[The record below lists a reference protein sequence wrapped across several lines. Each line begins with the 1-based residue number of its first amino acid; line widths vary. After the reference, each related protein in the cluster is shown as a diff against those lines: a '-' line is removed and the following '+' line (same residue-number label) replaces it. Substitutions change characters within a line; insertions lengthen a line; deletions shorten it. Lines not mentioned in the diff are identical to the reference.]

1 MITIFGDIVERNISK
16 RVFLSICIVAIA
28 ISLLDFLFTLIAE
41 ISDLSLTYTLLDAL
55 TYSLYSI
62 PGSIYAYLSYIC
74 LLGVL
79 IGLGSLKEEG
89 EIIAA
94 KVLGKSNFK
103 MVLAS
108 LRPAT
113 LIIII
118 GLIFQELYL
127 PSISQSNEEI
137 RLIKQNRISAEEG
150 YWFASESSI
159 NFFGSS
165 PNKNTVTDVEIYE
178 LGGKNDITKVISS
191 SKDQGFLSMSM
202 MVSKERTVFIGD
214 VNIHD
219 TPNAEQLANIATG
232 VANTVKDLGYTPR
245 VALLSFSNFGSL
257 SRPSSENLKQA
268 VKILDA
274 RKVDFEF
281 DGEMTPEVALDYDLI
296 KENYPFCRLS
306 GPANVLIMPSL
317 LAANISFK
325 LLQKIGN
332 GTVLGPLMIGG
343 EKPFQIVQMGSSVSD
358 IVNSA
363 SISAYNALYTK

>member
-1 MITIFGDIVERNISK
+1 MITIFGDIIERNISK
-16 RVFLSICIVAIA
+16 RVFLSICIVSIA

-41 ISDLSLTYTLLDAL
+41 VSDLSLTYTLLDAL
-55 TYSLYSI
+55 TYSLNSI

-94 KVLGKSNFK
+94 KVLGKSNFR

-178 LGGKNDITKVISS
+178 LGGKNDITKVIK
-191 SKDQGFLSMSM
+191 SK
-202 MVSKERTVFIGD
+202 R
-214 VNIHD
+214 
-219 TPNAEQLANIATG
+219 A
-232 VANTVKDLGYTPR
+232 
-245 VALLSFSNFGSL
+245 
-257 SRPSSENLKQA
+257 SRL
-268 VKILDA
+268 
-274 RKVDFEF
+274 
-281 DGEMTPEVALDYDLI
+281 DGEWILYDIRVHDYKNNSIDYLEDMNWNEGPNESQMRRVLSPKYLSISELDRALTDEASEFRKNNLLLEYWRKIFHPVTTILLI
-296 KENYPFCRLS
+296 FLAVSFVFRSVRDDSLGRRILVGVLFAFSLNTLQSLFESMAAVSLLNPLYS
-306 GPANVLIMPSL
+306 VLIPMWIVL
-317 LAANISFK
+317 FIIVLFWKFK
-325 LLQKIGN
+325 LR
-332 GTVLGPLMIGG
+332 
-343 EKPFQIVQMGSSVSD
+343 
-358 IVNSA
+358 
-363 SISAYNALYTK
+363 

>member
-1 MITIFGDIVERNISK
+1 MITIFGDIIERNISK
-16 RVFLSICIVAIA
+16 RVFLSICIVSIA

-41 ISDLSLTYTLLDAL
+41 ISDLSLTYTLLDAF
-55 TYSLYSI
+55 TYSLNSI

-94 KVLGKSNFK
+94 KVLGKSNIR

-165 PNKNTVTDVEIYE
+165 PNKNIVTDIEIYE
-178 LGGKNDITKVISS
+178 LGKKNDITKVIN
-191 SKDQGFLSMSM
+191 SKRARWLNGQWILYDIRVHDYENNSIDYLEDMNWNEGPNESQMRRVLSPKYLSISELDRALTDEGSEFRKNKLLLEYWRKIFHPVTTILLILLA
-202 MVSKERTVFIGD
+202 VSFV
-214 VNIHD
+214 
-219 TPNAEQLANIATG
+219 
-232 VANTVKDLGYTPR
+232 
-245 VALLSFSNFGSL
+245 FGSVRDDSL
-257 SRPSSENLKQA
+257 GGRILVGVLFAFSLNTLQSLFESMAA
-268 VKILDA
+268 VSLLN
-274 RKVDFEF
+274 
-281 DGEMTPEVALDYDLI
+281 PLY
-296 KENYPFCRLS
+296 S
-306 GPANVLIMPSL
+306 VLIPVWIVL
-317 LAANISFK
+317 FIIVLFWKFK
-325 LLQKIGN
+325 LHL
-332 GTVLGPLMIGG
+332 
-343 EKPFQIVQMGSSVSD
+343 S
-358 IVNSA
+358 
-363 SISAYNALYTK
+363 